1 MAQVFPVVISV
12 VFIFIMVVFICMFVL
27 VSIYMSDILST
38 MLGVSHL
45 SLVINSSIN
54 FLIYF
59 SMGKR
64 FKAATKRSIYSLPLM
79 IYSLG

>member
-1 MAQVFPVVISV
+1 
-12 VFIFIMVVFICMFVL
+12 MVVFISIVFM
-27 VSIYMSDILST
+27 VSFYMSDILST

-54 FLIYF
+54 FLIYL

-64 FKAATKRSIYSLPLM
+64 FKAASNRFILQLIPVSHRD
-79 IYSLG
+79 

>member
-1 MAQVFPVVISV
+1 
-12 VFIFIMVVFICMFVL
+12 MVVFISIVL
-27 VSIYMSDILST
+27 MVSVYMSDILST

-64 FKAATKRSIYSLPLM
+64 FKAATNRSILSAL
-79 IYSLG
+79 SSDV

>member
-1 MAQVFPVVISV
+1 MTDVF
-12 VFIFIMVVFICMFVL
+12 
-27 VSIYMSDILST
+27 ST

-64 FKAATKRSIYSLPLM
+64 FKAATNRFILNLIPNPYREKRSEISS
-79 IYSLG
+79 I

>member
-1 MAQVFPVVISV
+1 
-12 VFIFIMVVFICMFVL
+12 
-27 VSIYMSDILST
+27 MSDILST

-64 FKAATKRSIYSLPLM
+64 FKAATNRFVYQPIPGQQKLQCQIFF
-79 IYSLG
+79 

>member
-1 MAQVFPVVISV
+1 MG
-12 VFIFIMVVFICMFVL
+12 
-27 VSIYMSDILST
+27 DILST

-45 SLVINSSIN
+45 SLTINSSIN

-64 FKAATKRSIYSLPLM
+64 FKAASKRLIFQPIPGRFREEGPEKCCMS
-79 IYSLG
+79 